1 MKTLILYLLTLPH
14 LLFGQNYRLIMDKDL
29 EPYIEE
35 LVHEAESRGDHT
47 FRQRIVREV
56 KHIEYGA
63 IVRETRDSAT
73 NQLLIAST
81 KDKITGLSNKETR
94 KIVIN
99 FEISQ
104 DTMLTKLTLWHEIG
118 HLLKKDFHNLHTCVD
133 CSDIMSEF
141 FPSDLS
147 EYYDKEFLRKKLDDY
162 FCYLKGYGM
171 IYQCSL

>member
-1 MKTLILYLLTLPH
+1 MKTLILIFFILQH
-14 LLFGQNYRLIMDKDL
+14 SLFGQNYRLVMDKDL
-29 EPYIEE
+29 EPYVEE
-35 LVHEAESRGDHT
+35 LVREAESRGHSN
-47 FRQRIVREV
+47 FRQQIVREV
-56 KHIEYGA
+56 TRIEYGE
-63 IVRETRDSAT
+63 IVRETRDSLT
-73 NQLLIAST
+73 NQLLVSSSR
-81 KDKITGLSNKETR
+81 DKITGLSNKQTR

-99 FEISQ
+99 FHISH

-141 FPSDLS
+141 FPADLS
-147 EYYDKEFLRKKLDDY
+147 QYLNEEFMKKRLDDF